1 MLEKQANKQQLGES
15 QIPSSTITMNT
26 KKNGYELLSID
37 RRNLFIHLFYWSVY

>member
-26 KKNGYELLSID
+26 NKKWL
-37 RRNLFIHLFYWSVY
+37 